1 MLAEHVHNKPV
12 LTLLTTTLNDPANYG
27 RIVRSSRGGL
37 LGIVEEKDATA
48 EQKKIRGINAGI
60 YCAEIPFLFEALKK
74 VGTDNKQGEIYLTDI
89 VKIAIDAEL
98 RVDIFSGATSE
109 EVLGI
114 NSRNELAE
122 ANKYLQHQKNKQL
135 MADGVRLIDP
145 ETIFIQQEIEIGSD
159 TSIHANVQIS
169 GNSVIGKNCSIG
181 PDVVLHDCRIGDN
194 AVISPFSNLTSCT
207 IPDNETVK
215 PHSNMIQNCPA

>member
-1 MLAEHVHNKPV
+1 
-12 LTLLTTTLNDPANYG
+12 
-27 RIVRSSRGGL
+27 
-37 LGIVEEKDATA
+37 
-48 EQKKIRGINAGI
+48 
-60 YCAEIPFLFEALKK
+60 
-74 VGTDNKQGEIYLTDI
+74 
-89 VKIAIDAEL
+89 
-98 RVDIFSGATSE
+98 
-109 EVLGI
+109 
-114 NSRNELAE
+114 
-122 ANKYLQHQKNKQL
+122 

-145 ETIFIQQEIEIGSD
+145 ETIFIQHEVEIGRD